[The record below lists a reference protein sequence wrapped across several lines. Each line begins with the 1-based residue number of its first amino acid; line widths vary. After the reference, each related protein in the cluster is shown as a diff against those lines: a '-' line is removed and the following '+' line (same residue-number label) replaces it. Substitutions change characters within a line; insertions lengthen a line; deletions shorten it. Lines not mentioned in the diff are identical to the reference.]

1 MRSHWPIRPTN
12 GRPRPTTIRT
22 PSSFFLSSPSIGQSA
37 KPTLPVIQ
45 KFSSPSSFV
54 FFVTISNKNQTQTK
68 KRGKSFYRVLQP
80 TIFFS
85 LFFCISFVSEDP
97 LKTQSNLF
105 FLIKIQS
112 RLSRGSTWTFFL
124 PFIPNFFENLKTP
137 ITTGAGLIDWLLLL
151 FVCFFVGSTIFFSN
165 LLPLEL

>member
-1 MRSHWPIRPTN
+1 MD
-12 GRPRPTTIRT
+12 
-22 PSSFFLSSPSIGQSA
+22 
-37 KPTLPVIQ
+37 
-45 KFSSPSSFV
+45 
-54 FFVTISNKNQTQTK
+54 
-68 KRGKSFYRVLQP
+68 
-80 TIFFS
+80 
-85 LFFCISFVSEDP
+85 EDP

-151 FVCFFVGSTIFFSN
+151 FVCFFCWFHHFFFQSSATRVMIWCERPITAGVRQKKKKKNLKKKIKDERHLPVEGAATPYKRTSTPTSIDRCGQLVEHAITGNSINDGSAPPGGGHAPFG
-165 LLPLEL
+165 